1 MNYRT
6 VKSIRLCC
14 AAAAA
19 LDDDDDDDDDTTDF
33 AVGNDGGAITFL
45 GI

>member
-19 LDDDDDDDDDTTDF
+19 LDDDDDDDTTDF